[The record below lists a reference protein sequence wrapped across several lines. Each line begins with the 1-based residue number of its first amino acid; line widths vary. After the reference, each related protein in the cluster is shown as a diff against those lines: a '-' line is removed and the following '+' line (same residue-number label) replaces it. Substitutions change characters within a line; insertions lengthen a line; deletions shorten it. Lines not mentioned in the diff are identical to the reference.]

1 MQTILG
7 AGGAIG
13 TELAKAL
20 TVYTKDIRLVSR
32 NPKKVNET
40 DTLFAGDLTKD
51 IEVKNAV
58 KGSEV
63 VYLTA
68 GLPYNTK
75 FWQSTWPVI
84 MRNVINACIENKSR
98 LVFFDNIYMYDGKD
112 LSPITE
118 TTAINPPSRKGKVR
132 AEIVK
137 MIWDAVQNQG
147 LVALIARAADFY
159 GPSVKNVSV
168 LTETVIKPLSE
179 GKTANWLVGDQFKHS
194 YTYTIDAGKAT
205 ALLGNSLDAFGETWH
220 LPTAKD
226 PWTGKEW
233 IEVIAGELGV
243 KPRYRTVSKTMVK
256 LIGIFVPVMRESHE
270 MLYQYDK
277 DYVFNSDKFE
287 SRFSFKPTPY
297 IAGIKEIVS
306 VDYKK

>member
-287 SRFSFKPTPY
+287 SRFSFKPTTY
-297 IAGIKEIVS
+297 VAGIKEIVG